1 MSQAYFLFPGLLL
14 PEEARAH
21 LTTETLSAAER
32 FSGAVKGDV
41 VRQTLTAG
49 PLAGSVHLAWV
60 WQVVTRRPLPFSSA
74 PFAWLIDDGP
84 DLTSEIWSLT
94 CFTEENGRPTDIT
107 LTDDTVEDLSVLL
120 RRPLEE
126 RGFTLQRWDK
136 TFYLTRQT
144 GWGVVAPEWPV
155 IHAGLVPYDCLAP
168 LPEADAS
175 VLAEALDDLHT
186 LNRLLAD
193 ARLTDAAGHPVT
205 GLAITGGGCQQRF
218 NPPTKIRSVLA
229 DTPFIRSWAQESGIL
244 NHRTGRVTGASVW
257 PEDAPA
263 GDVIAVID
271 VLYEPWLNRDW
282 AEWSRRLPDALAAFE
297 TLAAASKK
305 KNCTTALIVACGMT
319 DTVTLTT
326 STAPAAGLLAR
337 LTQKRLPAASWLFEG
352 AH

>member
-14 PEEARAH
+14 PEEARPH
-21 LTTETLSAAER
+21 LSTETLAVADRLS
-32 FSGAVKGDV
+32 SAVKGNV
-41 VRQTLTAG
+41 VRQTLVAG
-49 PLAGSVHLAWV
+49 PFAGSVHLAWV

-94 CFTEENGRPTDIT
+94 CFTTENGRPADIA
-107 LTDDTVEDLSVLL
+107 LTDDTVENLAVLL

-155 IHAGLVPYDCLAP
+155 IRAGLVPYDSLAP

-175 VLAEALDDLHT
+175 VLPGALDDLHE
-186 LNRLLAD
+186 LNRLLAA
-193 ARLTDAAGHPVT
+193 ARLTDAEGRPIT
-205 GLAITGGGCQQRF
+205 GLAVTGGGCQQRF

-244 NHRTGRVTGASVW
+244 NHRTGRVTGTTVW

-263 GDVIAVID
+263 GDVVAVVD
-271 VLYEPWLNRDW
+271 ALYEPWLNRNW
-282 AEWSRRLPDALAAFE
+282 TLWSQRLPDAVNAFE

-319 DTVTLTT
+319 DTVTLT
-326 STAPAAGLLAR
+326 APAAPTSGLLAR
-337 LTQKRLPAASWLFEG
+337 LTQKRLPAVSWLFE
-352 AH
+352 

>member
-1 MSQAYFLFPGLLL
+1 MSQAYFLIPGLLL
-14 PEEARAH
+14 PADARSKITA
-21 LTTETLSAAER
+21 ETLTVADR
-32 FSGAVKGDV
+32 FSAAVKGDPI
-41 VRQTLTAG
+41 RQTLVAG
-49 PLAGSVHLAWV
+49 PLTGSVHLAWV

-94 CFTEENGRPTDIT
+94 CFTSAAGHPADIT
-107 LTDDTVEDLSVLL
+107 LTDDTVEALSVLL

-155 IHAGLVPYDCLAP
+155 IRAGLVSYDGLAP
-168 LPEADAS
+168 LPEANQTVLEDAR
-175 VLAEALDDLHT
+175 DDLHT
-186 LNRLLAD
+186 LNQILAD
-193 ARLTDAAGHPVT
+193 ARLTDAAGQLIT

-244 NHRTGRVTGASVW
+244 NHRTGRVTGTTVW

-271 VLYEPWLNRDW
+271 MLYEPWLKRDW
-282 AEWSRRLPDALAAFE
+282 TEWAHRLPDTLAACK

-305 KNCTTALIVACGMT
+305 KNCTTALVVACGMT

-326 STAPAAGLLAR
+326 TTAPAAGLLAR
-337 LTQKRLPAASWLFEG
+337 LTQKRLPAASWLFE
-352 AH
+352 

>member
-14 PEEARAH
+14 PEEARPH
-21 LTTETLSAAER
+21 LSTETLAVADRLS
-32 FSGAVKGDV
+32 SAVKGNV
-41 VRQTLTAG
+41 VRQTLVAG
-49 PLAGSVHLAWV
+49 PLTGSVHLAWV

-94 CFTEENGRPTDIT
+94 CFTTENGRPADIA
-107 LTDDTVEDLSVLL
+107 LTDDTVENLAVLL

-155 IHAGLVPYDCLAP
+155 IRAGLVSYDSLAP

-175 VLAEALDDLHT
+175 VLTGALDDLHE

-193 ARLTDAAGHPVT
+193 ARLTDAEGRPIT
-205 GLAITGGGCQQRF
+205 GLAVTGGGCQQRF

-229 DTPFIRSWAQESGIL
+229 DTPFILGPGIRHSQPPHGTRDGHDRL
-244 NHRTGRVTGASVW
+244 AGRR
-257 PEDAPA
+257 A
-263 GDVIAVID
+263 G
-271 VLYEPWLNRDW
+271 RGR
-282 AEWSRRLPDALAAFE
+282 SRRYRRALRTLVKPQLDALV
-297 TLAAASKK
+297 
-305 KNCTTALIVACGMT
+305 TTPSGRGERV
-319 DTVTLTT
+319 
-326 STAPAAGLLAR
+326 
-337 LTQKRLPAASWLFEG
+337 
-352 AH
+352 